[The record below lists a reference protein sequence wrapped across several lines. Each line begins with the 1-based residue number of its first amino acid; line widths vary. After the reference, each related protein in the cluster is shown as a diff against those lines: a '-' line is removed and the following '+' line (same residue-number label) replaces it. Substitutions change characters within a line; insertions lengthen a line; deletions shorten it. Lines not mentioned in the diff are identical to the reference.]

1 MKLLLLALVRFGL
14 SLNCTKGTGALPVG
28 RITVVS
34 TGDLLPFLHSGGVN
48 IYLSLSVGCAFVSM
62 VRDNGMALA
71 AVVIKHGSS

>member
-14 SLNCTKGTGALPVG
+14 SLNYTKGTGALPVG

-48 IYLSLSVGCAFVSM
+48 VYLSLSA
-62 VRDNGMALA
+62 
-71 AVVIKHGSS
+71 